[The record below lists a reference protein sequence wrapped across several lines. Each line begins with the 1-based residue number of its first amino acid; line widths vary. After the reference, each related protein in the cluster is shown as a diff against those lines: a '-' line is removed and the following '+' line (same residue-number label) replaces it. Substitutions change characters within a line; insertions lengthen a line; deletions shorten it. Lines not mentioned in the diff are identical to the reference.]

1 LKLWDATNG
10 YSIYKTLHGHDHT
23 ISSVRFVPP
32 RGDLAVSCSR
42 DRAIKVWDVSSGY
55 CVRTIA
61 NAHTDWI
68 KSVSSSDDGAWY
80 LSAGM
85 DQVFLAVLA
94 TDSRLL
100 EYGMLKAKVQSRDM
114 NYAAMSM
121 SSNAL
126 CSLRSR
132 HIHSS
137 PR

>member
-1 LKLWDATNG
+1 M
-10 YSIYKTLHGHDHT
+10 
-23 ISSVRFVPP
+23 
-32 RGDLAVSCSR
+32 SCSR

-61 NAHTDWI
+61 NAHNDWI

-85 DQVFLAVLA
+85 DQVFLIVLA
-94 TDSRLL
+94 TDTRSL
-100 EYGMLKAKVQSRDM
+100 EYGMLKAKAQSQDM

-121 SSNAL
+121 SLNVQYL
-126 CSLRSR
+126 LRSR
-132 HIHSS
+132 HIHSW